1 MCWKART
8 VIWLYVTRERSS
20 PARRP
25 HPVRACCEAS
35 TALPHTGHPH
45 MAVSTVWAGA
55 GRRLWRHSTLRWT
68 PAMLTTTAPLES
80 ARHLP
85 CSTGSPLHFRRQ
97 GGTMSRRRSAGV
109 CRFEGLHG
117 KSAYIGTRRRST
129 WRPRVHSCTQIVSGR
144 IHLLTS
150 RIAQVTFMLAT

>member
-8 VIWLYVTRERSS
+8 AIWLCVTREKSS

-97 GGTMSRRRSAGV
+97 GGTLSRRRSAGG
-109 CRFEGLHG
+109 CRFEELHG
-117 KSAYIGTRRRST
+117 NWAYIGTRRRST